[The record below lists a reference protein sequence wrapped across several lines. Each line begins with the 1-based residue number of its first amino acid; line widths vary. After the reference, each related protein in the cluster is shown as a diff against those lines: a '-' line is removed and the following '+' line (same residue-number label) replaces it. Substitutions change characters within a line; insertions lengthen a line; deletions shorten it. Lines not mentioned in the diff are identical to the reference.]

1 LVNITNLE
9 FNQVRNMSTQ
19 EPVRIL
25 VACGTA
31 IATATYVAEKVRKIL
46 EKHNIRGEVYQA
58 KAQEVNYFIKM
69 LGKVNLILATT
80 FVPVED
86 KSIPVLNAMP
96 FLTGIGEA
104 DLEKKIINILQS
116 KK

>member
-1 LVNITNLE
+1 MVQDTVRVLV
-9 FNQVRNMSTQ
+9 V
-19 EPVRIL
+19 
-25 VACGTA
+25 CGTA

-46 EKHNIRGEVYQA
+46 EKHNIKGEVYQA
-58 KAQEVNYFIKM
+58 KAQEVNYFVKM
-69 LGKVNLILATT
+69 LGKVHLILATT
-80 FVPVED
+80 FVPLED

-104 DLEKKIINILQS
+104 DLEKRIVNILRP

>member
-1 LVNITNLE
+1 
-9 FNQVRNMSTQ
+9 MSSQ

-31 IATATYVAEKVRKIL
+31 IATATYVAEKVKKIL
-46 EKHNIRGEVYQA
+46 EKHGIKGEVYQA

-69 LGKVNLILATT
+69 LGKINLILTTT
-80 FVPVED
+80 FVQVEN
-86 KSIPVLNAMP
+86 KNIPVLNAMP
-96 FLTGIGEA
+96 FLTGLGEA
-104 DLEKKIINILQS
+104 DLEKKIVTILQS

>member
-1 LVNITNLE
+1 
-9 FNQVRNMSTQ
+9 MSSQ

-31 IATATYVAEKVRKIL
+31 IATATYVAEKVKKIL
-46 EKHNIRGEVYQA
+46 EKYGIKGEVYQA

-69 LGKVNLILATT
+69 LGKINLILSTT
-80 FVPVED
+80 FVQVEN
-86 KSIPVLNAMP
+86 KNIPVLNAMP

-104 DLEKKIINILQS
+104 DLEKKIVTILQS

>member
-1 LVNITNLE
+1 
-9 FNQVRNMSTQ
+9 MSSQ

-31 IATATYVAEKVRKIL
+31 IATATYVAEKVKKIL
-46 EKHNIRGEVYQA
+46 EKHGIKGEVYQA

-69 LGKVNLILATT
+69 LGKINLILSTT
-80 FVPVED
+80 FVQVEN
-86 KSIPVLNAMP
+86 KNIPVLNAMP

-104 DLEKKIINILQS
+104 DLEKKIVTILQS

>member
-1 LVNITNLE
+1 MHPGVSG
-9 FNQVRNMSTQ
+9 MSSQ

-31 IATATYVAEKVRKIL
+31 IATATYVAEKVKKIL
-46 EKHNIRGEVYQA
+46 EKYGIKGEVYQA

-69 LGKVNLILATT
+69 LGKINLILTTT
-80 FVPVED
+80 FVQVEN
-86 KSIPVLNAMP
+86 KNIPVLNAMP
-96 FLTGIGEA
+96 FLTGLGEA
-104 DLEKKIINILQS
+104 DLEKKIVTILQS

>member
-1 LVNITNLE
+1 MAV
-9 FNQVRNMSTQ
+9 Q

-31 IATATYVAEKVRKIL
+31 IATATYVAEKVKKIL
-46 EKHNIRGEVYQA
+46 EKYKIKGEVYQA
-58 KAQEVNYFIKM
+58 KAQEVNYFVKM
-69 LGKVNLILATT
+69 LGKVHLILATT

-96 FLTGIGEA
+96 FLTGIGES
-104 DLEKKIINILQS
+104 DLEKKIVSILQP

>member
-1 LVNITNLE
+1 
-9 FNQVRNMSTQ
+9 MSSQ

-31 IATATYVAEKVRKIL
+31 IATATYVAEKVKKIL
-46 EKHNIRGEVYQA
+46 EKYGIKGEVYQA

-69 LGKVNLILATT
+69 LGKINLILTTT
-80 FVPVED
+80 FVQVEN
-86 KSIPVLNAMP
+86 KNIPVLNAMP
-96 FLTGIGEA
+96 FLTGLGEA
-104 DLEKKIINILQS
+104 DLEKKIVTILQS

>member
-1 LVNITNLE
+1 MKV
-9 FNQVRNMSTQ
+9 MSQQ

-46 EKHNIRGEVYQA
+46 DKYKIRGEVYQA

-69 LGKVNLILATT
+69 LGRVHLILATT

-96 FLTGIGEA
+96 FLTGIGE
-104 DLEKKIINILQS
+104 DVLEKKIVSILAA

>member
-1 LVNITNLE
+1 MTIE
-9 FNQVRNMSTQ
+9 

-31 IATATYVAEKVRKIL
+31 IATATYVAEKVKKVL
-46 EKHNIRGEVYQA
+46 EKHKIKGEVYQA

-69 LGKVNLILATT
+69 LGKVHLILATT
-80 FVPVED
+80 IVTPAD
-86 KSIPVLNAMP
+86 KSIPILNAMP
-96 FLTGIGEA
+96 FLTGIGES
-104 DLEKKIINILQS
+104 DLEKKIIDVIKA